1 MGRGYTSYNVWPN
14 QKPNATDLEF
24 KPKVSAEKDDE
35 KEARTAEAI
44 VKILEPL
51 IASLVKLKEPEKK
64 DQPDSAK
71 QREKYFSIWPLG
83 ILLILVRIMVS
94 KFCRKTFKNNLQ
106 TKTGET
112 IRKKKVFVL

>member
-14 QKPNATDLEF
+14 QKPNATDLELQ
-24 KPKVSAEKDDE
+24 PKVSLEKVDE

-71 QREKYFSIWPLG
+71 QREKYFIIGLIVFGLFAFFSFLSALWSANSVEK
-83 ILLILVRIMVS
+83 LLRIIY
-94 KFCRKTFKNNLQ
+94 KLKQAKP
-106 TKTGET
+106 
-112 IRKKKVFVL
+112 